1 MPEARPGRRQL
12 IINFGDAAPE
22 ADTTPR
28 VVRAPHAPVD
38 SDRDVVVAVDAGH
51 GGQDPGAT
59 GPGGTHE
66 KDVVLPIARLL
77 AERINSEPGMRAV
90 LTRNRDEFLVLRD
103 RIRRARVA
111 KADMFI
117 SVHADSIANHD
128 VTGASVYVLSE
139 RGASNESARWL
150 AERENAADLMGG
162 VSLDDKDNTLA
173 SVLLDLSQSANIS
186 ASMTAAQRVLSAL
199 DNVGQVRKTQ
209 VQQAGFVVLK
219 SPDIPSML
227 VETAYISNPTE
238 ELRLRNP
245 QAAGESRG
253 CHFCGRAGLFRA
265 EPACRHA
272 LRAVTARHHRKRCH
286 SRGPAELAR
295 QIRAPAD
302 LPPTST
308 ARPTPTAL
316 LGRRAHPRNPHADT
330 LDSAPSPAR
339 RPPWSGMPIRVLPS
353 ELVDQIAAGEVI
365 ERAASVVKELV
376 ENSLDAGAHRIEID
390 IERGG
395 VGLIRV
401 RDDGGGIA
409 ADELPIAISRHAT
422 SKIASLDD
430 LEAITTLGF
439 RGEALPSIGS
449 VSRLRVASHPTGA
462 AHASEINVDG
472 AAVSAIRP
480 AAHPQGTTI
489 EVRDLF
495 FNVPARRKFVRSDA
509 TELGSHCA
517 TGGAARAFAL
527 RREFPTSQRRACIA
541 RRPGKQDEG

>member
-1 MPEARPGRRQL
+1 MIKKAFQFGVMAALMVGSSAAMAAGAELREARLSATGTSAQLTLDVAGTTTQKVFTLDRPWRVVIDLAHTGVVRGFRAPEGAGVVSDIRTGHQMGGTLRIVVQLKAPAAARSTWMPETRPGRRQL
-12 IINFGDAAPE
+12 IIDFGDAAPE

-103 RIRRARVA
+103 RIKRARVA

-199 DNVGQVRKTQ
+199 DNVGQVRKSQ

-227 VETAYISNPTE
+227 VETAYISNPSE
-238 ELRLRNP
+238 ELRLKSPRQQVNLADAIFAGVRSYFEQNP
-245 QAAGESRG
+245 PAGTRFAQA
-253 CHFCGRAGLFRA
+253 
-265 EPACRHA
+265 
-272 LRAVTARHHRKRCH
+272 
-286 SRGPAELAR
+286 
-295 QIRAPAD
+295 
-302 LPPTST
+302 
-308 ARPTPTAL
+308 
-316 LGRRAHPRNPHADT
+316 RRAT
-330 LDSAPSPAR
+330 
-339 RPPWSGMPIRVLPS
+339 M
-353 ELVDQIAAGEVI
+353 
-365 ERAASVVKELV
+365 ASV
-376 ENSLDAGAHRIEID
+376 AA
-390 IERGG
+390 
-395 VGLIRV
+395 
-401 RDDGGGIA
+401 A
-409 ADELPIAISRHAT
+409 ADPPR
-422 SKIASLDD
+422 
-430 LEAITTLGF
+430 
-439 RGEALPSIGS
+439 
-449 VSRLRVASHPTGA
+449 
-462 AHASEINVDG
+462 
-472 AAVSAIRP
+472 
-480 AAHPQGTTI
+480 
-489 EVRDLF
+489 
-495 FNVPARRKFVRSDA
+495 
-509 TELGSHCA
+509 
-517 TGGAARAFAL
+517 
-527 RREFPTSQRRACIA
+527 
-541 RRPGKQDEG
+541 